1 MTNWQKL
8 AQDIADDVLFPAAD
22 SVDADGE
29 IPVSHFEALAD
40 AGFYAMAAPPDVG
53 GPGLGIDDLVEVVE
67 TLCGGCL
74 ATGFTWMQH
83 HGVVAGLASS
93 PNHDLRERYWD
104 GVMDGSV
111 RAGVAFAGAI
121 PQPPLLYARRVDGGY
136 VLDGVAPF
144 VTGWGIMDILQLSAR
159 DEFDDSIVHAVVDA
173 TGGQGVSV
181 EELPLIAARGS
192 NTVRMRFDGFEVP
205 DERVSRV
212 VTPGEFAAGQGF
224 GSWLNACMAMGVARR
239 CLTELGERGVDTAG
253 FASEAAAVRA
263 NLDAA
268 LGGRFDLFAAR
279 AQASE
284 LAIRAAAALVTAT
297 GSSAAV
303 SGSTA
308 ERLMREATFTLVAAS
323 RPQMRAALLG
333 TLQPATSTVAAAP
346 GATATSA

>member
-1 MTNWQKL
+1 MTNWPEL
-8 AQDIADDVLFPAAD
+8 AREIADDVLYPAAD

-29 IPVSHFEALAD
+29 IPLSHFEALA
-40 AGFYAMAAPPDVG
+40 AEGFYGLAAPPEFG
-53 GPGLGIDDLVEVVE
+53 GPGLGIDDLVAVAE

-74 ATGFTWMQH
+74 ATCFTWMQH

-93 PNHDLRERYWD
+93 PNHDLRDEYWD
-104 GVMDGSV
+104 GLMDGSV

-144 VTGWGIMDILQLSAR
+144 VTGWGIVDILQLSAR
-159 DEFDDSIVHAVVDA
+159 DEFDDSIVHAIVDA
-173 TGGQGVSV
+173 VPGQGVSM

-205 DERVSRV
+205 DERVSKV
-212 VTPGEFAAGQGF
+212 VTQEEFAAGQGF

-253 FASEAAAVRA
+253 FASEASAVRA

-303 SGSTA
+303 SGATA

-333 TLQPATSTVAAAP
+333 ELGADAA
-346 GATATSA
+346 GA